1 MGHGEL
7 KNEEKEV
14 YKLTTE
20 NNPLIFEGLISIRD
34 KHDHVFIDLIETAK
48 FNKGKKKL
56 YHGVAG
62 NLVAFCCK
70 IAFDRK
76 YEGYVSFIAKT
87 QLIEHYKKTLG
98 AQLLVRTECI

>member
-1 MGHGEL
+1 MIGMGHGEL

-48 FNKGKKKL
+48 FNKGKRS
-56 YHGVAG
+56 YIMG
-62 NLVAFCCK
+62 
-70 IAFDRK
+70 
-76 YEGYVSFIAKT
+76 
-87 QLIEHYKKTLG
+87 
-98 AQLLVRTECI
+98 LLVILWHFAVK